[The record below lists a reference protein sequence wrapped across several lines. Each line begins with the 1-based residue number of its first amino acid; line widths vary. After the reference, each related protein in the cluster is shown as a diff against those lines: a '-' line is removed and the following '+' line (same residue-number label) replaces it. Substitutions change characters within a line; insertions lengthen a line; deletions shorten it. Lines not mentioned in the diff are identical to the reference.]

1 MRLENRLSRCTT
13 SQQKGRGHERRG
25 KERREGRD
33 WHPETKN
40 EKPETTTIT
49 VGNKHD
55 LYVTITVK
63 RPYAVTYTTV
73 MIKQVKQLV

>member
-1 MRLENRLSRCTT
+1 M
-13 SQQKGRGHERRG
+13 
-25 KERREGRD
+25 KEEGRS
-33 WHPETKN
+33 EGKGGTGTQRQKN
-40 EKPETTTIT
+40 EKPEPTTIT